1 MQLVL
6 SIAISCPN
14 KCSFG
19 NTIMKAKANFRKPG
33 LLASPVRSGILRG
46 RMHRDCLLLGVY
58 ASRVHRDCLLL
69 GVYASR
75 VRGRIGRSLLSYI
88 FSTISMGG
96 FSYAG
101 SAGVFACIVRIT
113 DFADQSRTPALPTSV
128 PVIDV
133 VPVRFRVQCE
143 HPELLEFAN
152 GLGTPASAFHRCQKR
167 PGPGCRLWF
176 R

>member
-1 MQLVL
+1 MRIDRRYPDREARNWGQVRLL
-6 SIAISCPN
+6 CGKTRDSRGPN
-14 KCSFG
+14 RASSTFRVPA
-19 NTIMKAKANFRKPG
+19 NKAGMPQHLMWRALKAG
-33 LLASPVRSGILRG
+33 VRRNSEYQSKYGTP
-46 RMHRDCLLLGVY
+46 
-58 ASRVHRDCLLL
+58 
-69 GVYASR
+69 
-75 VRGRIGRSLLSYI
+75 
-88 FSTISMGG
+88 FS
-96 FSYAG
+96 AG
-101 SAGVFACIVRIT
+101 SVGVLACIVRIT
-113 DFADQSRTPALPTSV
+113 EFADQSRTPALPASV